1 MAEVPE
7 DYDSDQYETQETKRT
22 KSPRSR
28 KLHTFKSD
36 TVVEVTPEMLPEIDR
51 EPKKFKTE
59 EDDFEEGKPGN
70 AENVLQES
78 ARTPEEEIPK
88 ETNMDLPSQTEAE
101 ITQVLKLE
109 TSWEAGREDLEVPVD
124 EKHEEPDLQ
133 PPYVSVDLLFTEP
146 PAETDPEQNT
156 VDFPSE
162 KPRKSVE
169 EEDLP
174 PLKMTKSEIT
184 KTQEESAE
192 EKSTE
197 PSEVTKPEFPGQT
210 IRKSTEEVDI
220 KPPEEI
226 QIKSIE
232 QIGTEQQP
240 EQIKPKFPGQK
251 PKQSIEEKVPAPLEK
266 IKREFSGEESRKPI
280 DEASLELSERAT
292 SEVSKETQSSFEEKI
307 PETLEV
313 AALGLPEEIEPDVQG
328 ETQKKSVE
336 EKVPETSED
345 RKPAGQKEKRRKSSE
360 KSESKGTLIE
370 SSKKKTPP
378 LQEQMDANLPKKKHQ
393 KPAEETGRGPPH
405 MTKPEVQE
413 KSQPAPTKELE
424 LSNEPK
430 PGKSAT
436 ELPKDHR
443 PGPSK
448 LKYPVGKDELVF
460 PEYHKKTAEKE
471 TNKAKTENEFM
482 VSSPRE
488 SVESGGTDNEPHEL
502 LKVLQTEINEVH
514 PTDPASESCIELRD
528 SITEKKVVVLPQ
540 GSENETKI
548 NKSVSPPFEHLKW
561 TAENVAQWVGELGFP
576 QYKECFTAN
585 FINGPKL
592 IYVNCCNLPQMG
604 ITDFEDMK
612 TISRHI
618 RELLGIEEP
627 PFSRSISLPYRD
639 NIGLFL
645 EQKGHSGVNSD
656 SLTLS
661 EFVKAAGL
669 QEYEPEL
676 DTVDKHESSLPD
688 NSSQEENKEAL
699 LQTPAVE
706 KMQVNGQMAEEPEKQ
721 LHRSLTPSETESFPN
736 QVEKIRDVQTF
747 KSAEPGLEQA
757 GVKHRRL
764 NRAVRQKGR

>member
-1 MAEVPE
+1 MGASIDCVMAEVPE
-7 DYDSDQYETQETKRT
+7 DYDSDQDETQQPKRT

-28 KLHTFKSD
+28 KLHAYKSD

-51 EPKKFKTE
+51 EPEKFKTE
-59 EDDFEEGKPGN
+59 EDDFEVGKPGN

-109 TSWEAGREDLEVPVD
+109 TWKAGREDLEAPVD
-124 EKHEEPDLQ
+124 EKHEEPNLQ
-133 PPYVSVDLLFTEP
+133 PPDVSVDLLFTEA
-146 PAETDPEQNT
+146 PAETDTQLHTTETKTPVATSSEKILTLPEETGQEVPKQSRSKGDEEIGPEQNT

-210 IRKSTEEVDI
+210 LRKSAEEVDI

-226 QIKSIE
+226 RIKSIE

-251 PKQSIEEKVPAPLEK
+251 PKQSIEEKVPELLEK
-266 IKREFSGEESRKPI
+266 LKREFSGEESRKPI
-280 DEASLELSERAT
+280 DEARLELSERAT
-292 SEVSKETQSSFEEKI
+292 SEVPKETQGSVEDKI

-328 ETQKKSVE
+328 ETRKKSIE
-336 EKVPETSED
+336 EKLPETSED
-345 RKPAGQKEKRRKSSE
+345 RKPAGQKEKQRKPNE

-370 SSKKKTPP
+370 SSKKKAPV
-378 LQEQMDANLPKKKHQ
+378 LQEQMDADLPKKKLQ
-393 KPAEETGRGPPH
+393 NSTEETGQGPPQ

-460 PEYHKKTAEKE
+460 PEYHKKMAEKE

-488 SVESGGTDNEPHEL
+488 SVESGSTDYEPHEL
-502 LKVLQTEINEVH
+502 LKVLQTEINEVQ

-540 GSENETKI
+540 GSENKTKI

-561 TAENVAQWVGELGFP
+561 TAENVAEWIGELGFP
-576 QYKECFTAN
+576 QYKVHKN
-585 FINGPKL
+585 NG
-592 IYVNCCNLPQMG
+592 
-604 ITDFEDMK
+604 F
-612 TISRHI
+612 
-618 RELLGIEEP
+618 
-627 PFSRSISLPYRD
+627 
-639 NIGLFL
+639 
-645 EQKGHSGVNSD
+645 
-656 SLTLS
+656 
-661 EFVKAAGL
+661 
-669 QEYEPEL
+669 
-676 DTVDKHESSLPD
+676 
-688 NSSQEENKEAL
+688 
-699 LQTPAVE
+699 
-706 KMQVNGQMAEEPEKQ
+706 
-721 LHRSLTPSETESFPN
+721 
-736 QVEKIRDVQTF
+736 
-747 KSAEPGLEQA
+747 
-757 GVKHRRL
+757 
-764 NRAVRQKGR
+764 

>member
-1 MAEVPE
+1 MGASIDCVMAEVPE
-7 DYDSDQYETQETKRT
+7 DYDSDQDETQQPKRT

-28 KLHTFKSD
+28 KLHAFKSD
-36 TVVEVTPEMLPEIDR
+36 IVVEVTPEMLPEIDR
-51 EPKKFKTE
+51 EPEKFKTE
-59 EDDFEEGKPGN
+59 EDDFEVGKPGN

-109 TSWEAGREDLEVPVD
+109 TSWEAGREDLEAPVD
-124 EKHEEPDLQ
+124 EKHEEPNLQ
-133 PPYVSVDLLFTEP
+133 PPDVSVDLLFTEA
-146 PAETDPEQNT
+146 PAETDTQLHTTETKTPVATSSEKILPLPEETGQEVPKQSRSKGDEEIGPEQNT
-156 VDFPSE
+156 VDFTSE

-210 IRKSTEEVDI
+210 LRKSTEEVDI

-226 QIKSIE
+226 RIKSIE

-251 PKQSIEEKVPAPLEK
+251 PKQSIEEKVPALLEK
-266 IKREFSGEESRKPI
+266 LKREFSGEESRKPI
-280 DEASLELSERAT
+280 DEARLELSERAT
-292 SEVSKETQSSFEEKI
+292 SEVPKETQSSIEEKI

-345 RKPAGQKEKRRKSSE
+345 RKPAGQKEKQRKSNE

-370 SSKKKTPP
+370 SSKKKASV
-378 LQEQMDANLPKKKHQ
+378 LQEQMDADLPKKKLQ
-393 KPAEETGRGPPH
+393 NSTEETGQGPPQ

-460 PEYHKKTAEKE
+460 PEYHKKMAEKE

-488 SVESGGTDNEPHEL
+488 SVESGGTDYEPHEL
-502 LKVLQTEINEVH
+502 LKVLQTEINEVQ

-540 GSENETKI
+540 GSETKTKI
-548 NKSVSPPFEHLKW
+548 NESVSPPFEHLKW
-561 TAENVAQWVGELGFP
+561 TAENVAEWIGELGFP
-576 QYKECFTAN
+576 QYKVHKN
-585 FINGPKL
+585 NG
-592 IYVNCCNLPQMG
+592 
-604 ITDFEDMK
+604 F
-612 TISRHI
+612 
-618 RELLGIEEP
+618 
-627 PFSRSISLPYRD
+627 
-639 NIGLFL
+639 
-645 EQKGHSGVNSD
+645 
-656 SLTLS
+656 
-661 EFVKAAGL
+661 
-669 QEYEPEL
+669 
-676 DTVDKHESSLPD
+676 
-688 NSSQEENKEAL
+688 
-699 LQTPAVE
+699 
-706 KMQVNGQMAEEPEKQ
+706 
-721 LHRSLTPSETESFPN
+721 
-736 QVEKIRDVQTF
+736 
-747 KSAEPGLEQA
+747 
-757 GVKHRRL
+757 
-764 NRAVRQKGR
+764 

>member
-1 MAEVPE
+1 MAEVPG
-7 DYDSDQYETQETKRT
+7 DYDSDQDET

-28 KLHTFKSD
+28 KLHTFISD
-36 TVVEVTPEMLPEIDR
+36 TVVEVTPEMLQEIDL
-51 EPKKFKTE
+51 EPEKFKTV

-109 TSWEAGREDLEVPVD
+109 TSWEAGREDLEAPVD
-124 EKHEEPDLQ
+124 EKHEEPNLQ
-133 PPYVSVDLLFTEP
+133 PPDVSVDLLFTEA
-146 PAETDPEQNT
+146 PAETDTQLPTETKTPEHTSSEKILTLPEETGQEVPKQSRSKGDEEIGPEQNT

-210 IRKSTEEVDI
+210 LRKSTEEVDI

-226 QIKSIE
+226 RIKSIE

-240 EQIKPKFPGQK
+240 EQIKPKFSG
-251 PKQSIEEKVPAPLEK
+251 QSIKEKVPVLLEK
-266 IKREFSGEESRKPI
+266 LKQEFSGEESRKPI
-280 DEASLELSERAT
+280 DEARLELSERAI
-292 SEVSKETQSSFEEKI
+292 SEVPKETQSSIEEKI

-345 RKPAGQKEKRRKSSE
+345 RKPAGQKEKQRKSSE

-370 SSKKKTPP
+370 SNKKKAPV
-378 LQEQMDANLPKKKHQ
+378 LQEQMDADLPKKKLQ
-393 KPAEETGRGPPH
+393 KSTEETGQGPPQ

-430 PGKSAT
+430 PRTSAT
-436 ELPKDHR
+436 ELPKDHG

-448 LKYPVGKDELVF
+448 LKYTVGKDELVF
-460 PEYHKKTAEKE
+460 PEYHKEMAEKE
-471 TNKAKTENEFM
+471 TNKAKSESEFM

-488 SVESGGTDNEPHEL
+488 SVESGGTDYEPYDEL

-514 PTDPASESCIELRD
+514 PTDPASESCIDLRD
-528 SITEKKVVVLPQ
+528 SITEKEVVVLPQ
-540 GSENETKI
+540 GSEKETKI
-548 NKSVSPPFEHLKW
+548 NKSVGPPFEHLKW
-561 TAENVAQWVGELGFP
+561 TAENVAEWIGELGFP
-576 QYKECFTAN
+576 QYKECFTTN

-612 TISRHI
+612 D
-618 RELLGIEEP
+618 
-627 PFSRSISLPYRD
+627 FS
-639 NIGLFL
+639 
-645 EQKGHSGVNSD
+645 V
-656 SLTLS
+656 
-661 EFVKAAGL
+661 
-669 QEYEPEL
+669 
-676 DTVDKHESSLPD
+676 
-688 NSSQEENKEAL
+688 
-699 LQTPAVE
+699 
-706 KMQVNGQMAEEPEKQ
+706 
-721 LHRSLTPSETESFPN
+721 
-736 QVEKIRDVQTF
+736 
-747 KSAEPGLEQA
+747 
-757 GVKHRRL
+757 
-764 NRAVRQKGR
+764 

>member
-7 DYDSDQYETQETKRT
+7 DYDSDQDETQQPKRT

-28 KLHTFKSD
+28 KLHAYKSD

-51 EPKKFKTE
+51 EPEKFKTE
-59 EDDFEEGKPGN
+59 EDDFEVGKPGN

-109 TSWEAGREDLEVPVD
+109 TWKAGREDLEAPVD
-124 EKHEEPDLQ
+124 EKHEEPNLQ
-133 PPYVSVDLLFTEP
+133 PPDVSVDLLFTEA
-146 PAETDPEQNT
+146 PAETDTQLHTTETKTPVATSSEKILTLPEETGQEVPKQSRSKGDEEIGPEQNT

-210 IRKSTEEVDI
+210 LRKSAEEVDI

-226 QIKSIE
+226 RIKSIE

-251 PKQSIEEKVPAPLEK
+251 PKQSIEEKVPELLEK
-266 IKREFSGEESRKPI
+266 LKREFSGEESRKPI
-280 DEASLELSERAT
+280 DEARLELSERAT
-292 SEVSKETQSSFEEKI
+292 SEVPKETQGSVEDKI

-328 ETQKKSVE
+328 ETRKKSIE
-336 EKVPETSED
+336 EKLPETSED
-345 RKPAGQKEKRRKSSE
+345 RKPAGQKEKQRKPNE

-370 SSKKKTPP
+370 SSKKKAPV
-378 LQEQMDANLPKKKHQ
+378 LQEQMDADLPKKKLQ
-393 KPAEETGRGPPH
+393 NSTEETGQGPPQ

-460 PEYHKKTAEKE
+460 PEYHKKMAEKE

-488 SVESGGTDNEPHEL
+488 SVESGSTDYEPHEL
-502 LKVLQTEINEVH
+502 LKVLQTEINEVQ

-540 GSENETKI
+540 GSENKTKI

-561 TAENVAQWVGELGFP
+561 TAENVAEWIGELGFP

-612 TISRHI
+612 TISRHT

-627 PFSRSISLPYRD
+627 LFSRSISLPYRD

-676 DTVDKHESSLPD
+676 DAVEKHESSLPD
-688 NSSQEENKEAL
+688 SSQEENTEAL
-699 LQTPAVE
+699 LQDTGCGKEWAPL
-706 KMQVNGQMAEEPEKQ
+706 GEEQ
-721 LHRSLTPSETESFPN
+721 
-736 QVEKIRDVQTF
+736 
-747 KSAEPGLEQA
+747 
-757 GVKHRRL
+757 
-764 NRAVRQKGR
+764 QKKPFH

>member
-7 DYDSDQYETQETKRT
+7 DYDSDQDETQEPKRT

-51 EPKKFKTE
+51 EPEKFKTE

-133 PPYVSVDLLFTEP
+133 PPDVSVDLLFTEA
-146 PAETDPEQNT
+146 PAETDTQLPTETKTPVAMSSEKILTLPEETGQEVPKQSRSKGDEEIGPEQNR

-210 IRKSTEEVDI
+210 LRKSTEEVDI

-226 QIKSIE
+226 RIKSIE

-251 PKQSIEEKVPAPLEK
+251 PKQSIEEKVPALLEK
-266 IKREFSGEESRKPI
+266 LKREFSGEESRKPT
-280 DEASLELSERAT
+280 DEARLELSERAT
-292 SEVSKETQSSFEEKI
+292 SEVPKETQSSIEEKI

-345 RKPAGQKEKRRKSSE
+345 RKPAGQKEKQRKSSE
-360 KSESKGTLIE
+360 KSESKGALIE
-370 SSKKKTPP
+370 SSKKKAPV
-378 LQEQMDANLPKKKHQ
+378 LQEQMDADLPKKKLQ
-393 KPAEETGRGPPH
+393 KSTEETGQGPPQ

-424 LSNEPK
+424 SSNKPK

-460 PEYHKKTAEKE
+460 PEYHKKMAEKE
-471 TNKAKTENEFM
+471 TNKAKTESEFM

-488 SVESGGTDNEPHEL
+488 SVESGGTDYEPHDEL

-528 SITEKKVVVLPQ
+528 SITEKNVVVLPQ

-561 TAENVAQWVGELGFP
+561 TAENVAEWIGELGFP

-612 TISRHI
+612 TISRHT

-627 PFSRSISLPYRD
+627 LFSRSISLPYRD

-676 DTVDKHESSLPD
+676 DAVEKHESSLPD
-688 NSSQEENKEAL
+688 SSQEENKAAL
-699 LQTPAVE
+699 LQNTSCGKEWAPL
-706 KMQVNGQMAEEPEKQ
+706 GEEQ
-721 LHRSLTPSETESFPN
+721 
-736 QVEKIRDVQTF
+736 
-747 KSAEPGLEQA
+747 
-757 GVKHRRL
+757 
-764 NRAVRQKGR
+764 QKKPFHST